1 MINVFEDIEIY
12 FCLFYHKK
20 CKKIP
25 SDLYTVNIKN
35 QSKFLLY
42 IFFKV
47 NNHLSTVI
55 YNVTDFIEDRRII
68 R

>member
-35 QSKFLLY
+35 QSNIYCDFL
-42 IFFKV
+42 V

-55 YNVTDFIEDRRII
+55 YNVTDFIEDKRII